1 MKKYLENKEFVLK
14 KYPLF
19 FKLIFKV
26 SKEGGFALPQILVL
40 AIGISITLI
49 GLMNASINRLST
61 SRLSKAEMQAKNA
74 TESAFNSIRTLL
86 NNSKAGAYYYYWLL
100 KTCSINSSNSEC
112 PTFGGGKY
120 GNQWPGYFN
129 KGRFRDP
136 STLYWVDTN
145 GEWCNGI
152 SSPTCIGRQ
161 VAPSC
166 SYLGKSGRITA
177 IPWRL
182 YSNSLDNLLNG
193 QDKIINSSTNSS
205 NIQSYIIKST
215 DFIGDEA
222 GGENSILFEGFNA
235 SSTNP
240 TVKNATNKIRANIE
254 IFKSVT
260 DSGFGFISAGE
271 NERDENSLFLG
282 NFKMLNNNQKGSIIW
297 RKNIDPS
304 KAYFECNEIKKDLG
318 IKDFSNLP
326 DNTKDGGGIWVQPL
340 ALPSR
345 PSIKNQGKLGSIWNP
360 YTNPIVCLGDQK
372 IGKYFGP
379 NCRFLETNGFYN
391 YKNKDRTYTIDD
403 LVVRGKDAF
412 FGIAT
417 TDQSKV
423 TLIVRG
429 SIDLSYGGRI
439 CHRHGGPNAGCGSGK
454 PENLTI
460 LFQQPAKNSP
470 YINGKQRLE
479 CSSEGG
485 LRYVRDPN
493 RSIPINHN
501 NNIPFNTLNLSLG
514 TGEKNEYFSAFVYA
528 PDTTLNVSI
537 PETTYYSRAGRPWN
551 LVTTVKGVYAF
562 IDYPGGSTYQRTPK
576 LFRNIK
582 GGLIPYTT
590 TPDKESWDRSR
601 HGFDDVYIIA
611 AGRRGAG
618 STPQINSMLDMAL
631 VWDSKANNYYLIG
644 YVFQGN
650 ELRFVDRNI
659 GGRAWKVDLG
669 NNPWFRDRTGNSV
682 IDHYGIDLRK
692 VSGLPKNSSF
702 KGSVWVKNA
711 CFDKNGKGEVS
722 WDFNSKYK
730 DDLVKRFNYN
740 YQYQYGV
747 PYYRGKSIKVWDT
760 LRTFN

>member
-1 MKKYLENKEFVLK
+1 
-14 KYPLF
+14 
-19 FKLIFKV
+19 
-26 SKEGGFALPQILVL
+26 
-40 AIGISITLI
+40 
-49 GLMNASINRLST
+49 
-61 SRLSKAEMQAKNA
+61 
-74 TESAFNSIRTLL
+74 
-86 NNSKAGAYYYYWLL
+86 
-100 KTCSINSSNSEC
+100 
-112 PTFGGGKY
+112 
-120 GNQWPGYFN
+120 
-129 KGRFRDP
+129 
-136 STLYWVDTN
+136 
-145 GEWCNGI
+145 
-152 SSPTCIGRQ
+152 
-161 VAPSC
+161 
-166 SYLGKSGRITA
+166 
-177 IPWRL
+177 
-182 YSNSLDNLLNG
+182 
-193 QDKIINSSTNSS
+193 
-205 NIQSYIIKST
+205 
-215 DFIGDEA
+215 
-222 GGENSILFEGFNA
+222 
-235 SSTNP
+235 
-240 TVKNATNKIRANIE
+240 
-254 IFKSVT
+254 
-260 DSGFGFISAGE
+260 
-271 NERDENSLFLG
+271 
-282 NFKMLNNNQKGSIIW
+282 MLNNNQKGSIIW

-304 KAYFECNEIKKDLG
+304 KAYFECNEIKKDVG
-318 IKDFSNLP
+318 VKDFSNLP
-326 DNTKDGGGIWVQPL
+326 DSTKDGGGIWVQPL
-340 ALPSR
+340 AIPSK
-345 PSIKNQGKLGSIWNP
+345 PSIKNQGRLGSIWNP
-360 YTNPIVCLGDQK
+360 YTNPIVCLGDK
-372 IGKYFGP
+372 KFGKYFGP
-379 NCRFLETNGFYN
+379 NCRFLDTNGFYN

-439 CHRHGGPNAGCGSGK
+439 CHRHGSPNAGCGSGK

-460 LFQQPAKNSP
+460 LFQQPSKNSP
-470 YINGKQRLE
+470 YANGKQRLE

-485 LRYVRDPN
+485 IRYVRDPN

-528 PDTTLNVSI
+528 PDTTFNVAI

-601 HGFDDVYIIA
+601 HGFDDTFIIA
-611 AGRRGAG
+611 AGRRGAA
-618 STPQINSMLDMAL
+618 STPQINSMLNMAL

-669 NNPWFRDRTGNSV
+669 NNPWYKDRTGDSV
-682 IDHYGIDLRK
+682 IHHYGIELRK
-692 VSGLPKNSSF
+692 VSDLPKDSAF
-702 KGSVWVKNA
+702 KGSAWVKNA
-711 CFDKNGKGEVS
+711 CFDKHGKGDVA